1 MSNQDTHASDE
12 TSTAQPAKVTWEGTD
27 HPTTGAEEVPA
38 HSTASLPASPSQADD
53 TPSLADR
60 AERLTSLRSSIVQH
74 RAQLLQASADVQSS
88 DSVMQAWGWLAQNMA
103 VYALNKDLEE
113 GRATLSA
120 LSERL
125 TG

>member
-1 MSNQDTHASDE
+1 
-12 TSTAQPAKVTWEGTD
+12 
-27 HPTTGAEEVPA
+27 
-38 HSTASLPASPSQADD
+38 
-53 TPSLADR
+53 
-60 AERLTSLRSSIVQH
+60 
-74 RAQLLQASADVQSS
+74 
-88 DSVMQAWGWLAQNMA
+88 MQAWGRLAQNMA